1 MEWLSR
7 NWVWVVLALGVF
19 YMMRRGGMGSRMGGM
34 GGMGGHRH
42 TSDGQQDQQIP
53 EDRTPRDPVNGHVL
67 DTTKALS
74 SVFDGTTYYFESEQ
88 SREEFN
94 KDPQR
99 FARDDGTRHRR
110 HGGC

>member
-7 NWVWVVLALGVF
+7 NWVWIVLALGVF
-19 YMMRRGGMGSRMGGM
+19 YMMRRGGMG
-34 GGMGGHRH
+34 GMGGHRH
-42 TSDGQQDQQIP
+42 ASDGQQDQRIP
-53 EDRTPRDPVNGHVL
+53 EDRTPRDPVNGHAL
-67 DTTKALS
+67 DTTHALT

-99 FARDDGTRHRR
+99 FARDGSRHRR